1 MTQLKKT
8 IRVFTVIGIGV
19 TLAVVGVLAE
29 AATGA
34 VFSAIFDAR
43 WWPFH

>member
-1 MTQLKKT
+1 MTQMKKT

-19 TLAVVGVLAE
+19 AIAAVGVLAE

-34 VFSAIFDAR
+34 VISAIFDAR